1 MSQTF
6 DIYSY
11 ISSLQGSLSL
21 VQQQIAKNQAALS
34 TASSQAPVT
43 YQQLQQANTV
53 GNSMPNGPSSDQSN
67 LISSL
72 GNAYNSLQSQISN
85 LTAQNQSLSSQ
96 QDALNAQI
104 AAAQKTATTIPRS
117 IGITDTIGST
127 PSTTALKLP
136 NLSNISPVFLVAGAA
151 LLILI
156 FK

>member
-11 ISSLQGSLSL
+11 IASLQGSLSL
-21 VQQQIAKNQAALS
+21 VQDQIAKNQATIS

-43 YQQLQQANTV
+43 YQQLQQATQV
-53 GNSMPNGPSSDQSN
+53 GNSMVNGPSSDQSN

-72 GNAYNSLQSQISN
+72 GNAYNSLQSQISS
-85 LTAQNQSLSSQ
+85 LTSQNQSLSDQ
-96 QDALNAQI
+96 QNTLNAQI
-104 AAAQKTATTIPRS
+104 AAAQKTASSVPRA

-127 PSTTALKLP
+127 PSTSFKLP
-136 NLSNISPVFLVAGAA
+136 NLSNISPILLIGGAA

-156 FK
+156 LK